1 MREVELKSVVDD
13 VGARRA
19 MVERAGGRLV
29 FEGTLTDVRYDSPD
43 GDLVQRDHV
52 LRVRVYGQAGR
63 IDAHL
68 DWKGATSY
76 EGGYKV
82 REELSTP
89 ASDPLALSAMLRN
102 LGFVVV
108 KEIEREIVQYE
119 LSGAIVRFEWYPRM
133 DPLVEVEGPPDAIE
147 RAIEIIGLPRAGFT
161 VGRLPEF
168 VAQYELR
175 TGQRAALTA
184 RELGGHYDYRAD
196 DA

>member
-29 FEGTLTDVRYDSPD
+29 FEGTLKDVRYDSPL
-43 GDLVQRDHV
+43 GDLAQRDHV
-52 LRVRVYGQAGR
+52 LRVRLYGQTGR
-63 IDAHL
+63 LDAHL
-68 DWKGATSY
+68 DWKGATRY

-82 REELSTP
+82 RDELSTP
-89 ASDPLALSAMLRN
+89 AADPVALAAMLRN

-108 KEIEREIVQYE
+108 KEIDREIAQYE
-119 LSGAIVRFEWYPRM
+119 LSGAVVRFERYPRM

-147 RAIEIIGLPRAGFT
+147 NAIEIIGLPRVGFT
-161 VGRLPEF
+161 VGRLPDF
-168 VAQYELR
+168 VAGYEMR
-175 TGQRAALTA
+175 TGQLAALSE
-184 RELGGHYDYRAD
+184 RELAGNFDYRND

>member
-13 VGARRA
+13 TDARRA
-19 MVERAGGRLV
+19 MVESAGGRLV
-29 FEGTLTDVRYDSPD
+29 FEGALKDVRYDSAL

-63 IDAHL
+63 LDAHL
-68 DWKGATSY
+68 DWKGATRY
-76 EGGYKV
+76 EDGYKV

-89 ASDPLALSAMLRN
+89 ASDPVALSAILRN

-108 KEIEREIVQYE
+108 KEIEREIAQYE
-119 LSGAIVRFEWYPRM
+119 LSGAIIRFEQYPRM

-147 RAIEIIGLPRAGFT
+147 NAIEIIGLPRVGFT

-168 VAQYELR
+168 VANYELR
-175 TGQRAALTA
+175 TGQRAALSE
-184 RELGGHYDYRAD
+184 RELSGNYDYRND

>member
-13 VGARRA
+13 IGTRRA
-19 MVERAGGRLV
+19 IVERAGGRLV
-29 FEGTLTDVRYDSPD
+29 FEGALKDVRYDSAL

-52 LRVRVYGQAGR
+52 LRVRVYGQTGR
-63 IDAHL
+63 LDAHL
-68 DWKGATSY
+68 DWKGATRY
-76 EGGYKV
+76 EDGYKV

-89 ASDPLALSAMLRN
+89 ASDPVALSAMLRN

-108 KEIEREIVQYE
+108 KEIEREIAQYE
-119 LSGAIVRFEWYPRM
+119 LSGAIVRFEQYPRM

-147 RAIEIIGLPRAGFT
+147 NAIEIIGLPRVGFT

-168 VAQYELR
+168 VANYEMR
-175 TGQRAALTA
+175 TGQRAALSE
-184 RELGGHYDYRAD
+184 RELSGNYDYRND